1 MGFFERTPLGRI
13 LNRFS
18 SDIASLDTIV
28 PETSYQVVS
37 NMTKV
42 IASMIIMSFTTPYSI
57 IVWILMAVMYL
68 IVQVSLQI
76 ILPSE
81 FKRFRDPLN
90 TKHLYNIDTM
100 LVQRRR
106 RWADV
111 VSMLYKCFVFDRER
125 QQHFARVDSRKKVQ
139 IWYVRCKFT
148 TGVVGIA
155 LTKRTLFPYGI
166 NCSTSTATVFYIT
179 I

>member
-68 IVQVSLQI
+68 IVQVSLH
-76 ILPSE
+76 IL
-81 FKRFRDPLN
+81 
-90 TKHLYNIDTM
+90 HLFVKDSVSQQTQNIGIT
-100 LVQRRR
+100 LIQCWSNVE
-106 RWADV
+106 DV
-111 VSMLYKCFVFDRER
+111 GP
-125 QQHFARVDSRKKVQ
+125 
-139 IWYVRCKFT
+139 T
-148 TGVVGIA
+148 
-155 LTKRTLFPYGI
+155 
-166 NCSTSTATVFYIT
+166 
-179 I
+179 